1 MSMKRGLKHFK
12 KKGLEA
18 LMAEMSQLHYRKTI
32 KPIFADSLTREQKL
46 QALRYLMFLKEKR
59 CGRIKARGC
68 ADGRKQRL
76 WKTKEET
83 SSPTVRTHS
92 LFLTAIIAALE
103 GRKVV
108 TVDIPGAF
116 MQTDIDE
123 LIHVKLEDELVDV
136 LLMVEPK
143 YAEFVTNENG
153 KKVLYVE
160 LQKALY
166 GTLQASLLFWKEL
179 STFLVKEL
187 GFEFNP
193 YDKCVVNK
201 MIDGKQC
208 TIIWHVDDLMLTHVQ
223 QEVLDHIVSELS
235 KKFGKEDPLSVHT
248 GDVHD
253 YLGMT
258 IDFSGEGKVVFRMV
272 DYIQNMLDELPDD
285 FDGTAATPATSYLFK
300 TRESATK
307 LGVELSDL
315 FHSNVAKL
323 LYLAQRARPDILVTV
338 AFLTTRVSSPD
349 IDDLGKL
356 KRVMRYLRDT
366 EDLPLTLEAS
376 GDGAIRWWV
385 DASFAVHPNMRSH
398 TGAVL
403 SLGKGAVFGMSSKQK
418 INTKSSCEAELVG
431 VDDALPTILWTLQFL
446 KAQGFAVSDNV
457 VYQDNQSAILLEKNG
472 TRSSGKRTRHLD
484 IRYFFITD
492 RVDRKEVRIEYCP
505 TEHMRADPHTKPLQG
520 RLFRE
525 HRDWL
530 LNVTTPNQVVESQE
544 CVGNRLVREQNW
556 VADRSVSELATNVN
570 NSDEVANNKSGLE
583 CDESGWTIVS
593 KKVKGRF
600 KK

>member
-1 MSMKRGLKHFK
+1 
-12 KKGLEA
+12 
-18 LMAEMSQLHYRKTI
+18 MAEMSQLHYRKTI
-32 KPIFADSLTREQKL
+32 KPVFADSMTREQKL

-83 SSPTVRTHS
+83 SSPTVRTNS

-123 LIHVKLEDELVDV
+123 LIHVKLEDEIVDV
-136 LLMVEPK
+136 LLMVDSE
-143 YAEFVTNENG
+143 YAEFVTYENG

-179 STFLVKEL
+179 SHFLVSTL

-193 YDKCVVNK
+193 YDRCVVNK
-201 MIDGKQC
+201 VIDGQQC
-208 TIIWHVDDLMLTHVQ
+208 TIIWHVDDLMLTHVS

-235 KKFGKEDPLSVHT
+235 GKFGREDPLSVHT
-248 GDVHD
+248 GDIHE
-253 YLGMT
+253 YLGMS
-258 IDFSGEGKVVFRMV
+258 IDFSKKGKVIFRMT
-272 DYIQNMLDELPDD
+272 DYIQNMLDELPND
-285 FDGTAATPATSYLFK
+285 FDGTAATPATSHLFK
-300 TRESATK
+300 TRECAAK
-307 LGVELSDL
+307 LSMELSEL

-323 LYLAQRARPDILVTV
+323 LYLALRARPDILVAV

-366 EDLPLTLEAS
+366 RNLALTLEAS

-385 DASFAVHPNMRSH
+385 DASFGVHPNMRSH
-398 TGAVL
+398 TGAVM
-403 SLGKGAVFGMSSKQK
+403 SLGKGAVYGMSSKQK

-431 VDDALPTILWTLQFL
+431 VDDAIPMVLWTQQFL
-446 KAQGFAVSDNV
+446 KAQGFEVTDNV

-492 RVDRKEVRIEYCP
+492 RIDKKEVRVEYCP
-505 TEHMRADPHTKPLQG
+505 TELMRADPHTKPLQG

-530 LNVTTPNQVVESQE
+530 LNIPSSTQVVEAQE
-544 CVGNRLVREQNW
+544 CVGTRLTREQCLVPNRNGF
-556 VADRSVSELATNVN
+556 D
-570 NSDEVANNKSGLE
+570 SDE
-583 CDESGWTIVS
+583 DGWTTVVS
-593 KKVKGRF
+593 KRVKRS